1 MEDIAMSAPLPR
13 RHFIFRRLLVAASA
27 LIPWAGSRK
36 ANAQEKPSVSS
47 PALNETIKTIQ
58 QLHTTHGN
66 FSDREIPDAEIQTIL
81 QTAVRAANAS
91 NMQSYSIIAV
101 KDRNKMK
108 ELCGYQGSC
117 LLVFCIDYNRAIASA
132 QSLGY
137 TYCPDS
143 MVDFVTG
150 GVNTIL
156 AVQTA
161 SIAARSLGIDY
172 LITNGIHR
180 GDMER
185 VWKILD
191 LPREHCFPL
200 IAVVL
205 GYAAKEPAY
214 RTGRLDGAGIIHF
227 EKYQP
232 VTQEQINDITN
243 QYDDPAKH
251 LGLNEV
257 WKEKG
262 YKHYLDWFFKD
273 WVRNS
278 KPTEQETQMLKL
290 LKKSGFVEL
299 QKM

>member
-1 MEDIAMSAPLPR
+1 MSTKFHR
-13 RHFIFRRLLVAASA
+13 RHFIFRRLPVAAGA
-27 LIPWAGSRK
+27 LVPWTGSRK
-36 ANAQEKPSVSS
+36 ANAEEKPSELPSA
-47 PALNETIKTIQ
+47 PNETIQTIQ
-58 QLHTTHGN
+58 QMHTTHGN
-66 FSDREIPDAEIQTIL
+66 FTDREIPDAEIQTIL

-117 LLVFCIDYNRAIASA
+117 LLVFCIDYNRPIVSA
-132 QSLGY
+132 QSLGD

-156 AVQTA
+156 AAQTA

-172 LITNGIHR
+172 LMTNGIHR

-185 VWKILD
+185 VWKVLE
-191 LPREHCFPL
+191 LPKEHCFPL

-205 GYAAKEPAY
+205 GYATKEPAY
-214 RTGRLDGAGIIHF
+214 RTGRLDGAGVIHF

-232 VTQEQINDITN
+232 ATKEQLDAITD
-243 QYDDPAKH
+243 QYDDPAQH

-273 WVRNS
+273 WARS
-278 KPTEQETQMLKL
+278 TKPTEQESQMLKL
-290 LKKSGFVEL
+290 MKKSGFVEL
-299 QKM
+299 QKS

>member
-1 MEDIAMSAPLPR
+1 MSTKFHR
-13 RHFIFRRLLVAASA
+13 RHFLFRRLLVAAGA
-27 LIPWAGSRK
+27 LIPWAGFKK
-36 ANAQEKPSVSS
+36 ANAEEKPSDSTQTV
-47 PALNETIKTIQ
+47 NETIKTIQ
-58 QLHTTHGN
+58 QMHTTHGN
-66 FSDREIPDAEIQTIL
+66 FSDREIPDSEIQTIL
-81 QTAVRAANAS
+81 QTAVRAASAS
-91 NMQSYSIIAV
+91 NMQSYSIVVV
-101 KDRNKMK
+101 KDRTKMK
-108 ELCGYQGSC
+108 QLCGYQGSC
-117 LLVFCIDYNRAIASA
+117 LLVYCIDYNRWIASA

-161 SIAARSLGIDY
+161 LIAARSLGIDY

-185 VWKILD
+185 VWKILE
-191 LPREHCFPL
+191 LPHEHCFPL

-205 GYAAKEPAY
+205 GYATKEPAY
-214 RTGRLDGAGIIHF
+214 RMGRLDGAGVIHY

-232 VTQEQINDITN
+232 ATKEQINDITN
-243 QYDDPAKH
+243 QCDDPAKH
-251 LGLNEV
+251 LGLNEG

-262 YKHYLDWFFKD
+262 YKHYLDWFFKE
-273 WVRNS
+273 WARSN
-278 KPTEQETQMLKL
+278 KPTDQETQMLKL

-299 QKM
+299 QKS